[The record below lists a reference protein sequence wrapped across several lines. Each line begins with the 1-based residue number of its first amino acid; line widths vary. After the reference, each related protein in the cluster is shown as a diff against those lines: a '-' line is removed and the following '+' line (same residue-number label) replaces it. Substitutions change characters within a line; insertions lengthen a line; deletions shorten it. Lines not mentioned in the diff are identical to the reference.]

1 MQVTITA
8 RPVAM
13 GFKKIRLL
21 FDEGPQMVIGR
32 GFTVR
37 LVLEKQ
43 KSRVKWRWIY
53 EGPYSPRAK
62 LVKVLKP

>member
-1 MQVTITA
+1 
-8 RPVAM
+8 
-13 GFKKIRLL
+13 
-21 FDEGPQMVIGR
+21 MVVGR